1 MTEVEEVVPSH
12 GPRPCIIIID
22 ELAGRRAAV
31 ARSLEDEGWYEAI
44 ECADVQAG
52 LQAAS
57 HQFPFLIMLGMSDDG
72 EMTHNN
78 LQEIKMHRPIHDT
91 PVILVGGGA
100 DEPEYSMG
108 EVGMIAQGM
117 SQHQMIDVIS
127 RYGRLIPA
135 RAAVPTVLVI
145 DDDATVR
152 ELLKETLVNGGYRTL
167 LAASGEEGINKAIE
181 REPDLIILDLMMPGM
196 NGFDVMTNL
205 RRNPSVA
212 DIPVLIFTAKDLS
225 REEILQLGHQADRVL
240 LKGDSNQVEIM
251 RHLQRLELLYPVQ
264 AHLIDMTLGCFNQRY
279 IRRRLA
285 QEVANG
291 LRHQLV
297 FSMLGWEMDGYAD
310 YVKEHGERWGVA
322 ALKDMSDTVKAL
334 IRNGDVFARISENRF
349 EVFLPSV
356 PPAGA
361 ARVAEKLRLRIQ
373 HQRFPL
379 PKGAASGLTASFG
392 VIHFPLDGDDSE
404 QLLKLLE
411 QRIDEACQS
420 GGNHCVTGGI

>member
-1 MTEVEEVVPSH
+1 MT
-12 GPRPCIIIID
+12 
-22 ELAGRRAAV
+22 
-31 ARSLEDEGWYEAI
+31 
-44 ECADVQAG
+44 
-52 LQAAS
+52 
-57 HQFPFLIMLGMSDDG
+57 
-72 EMTHNN
+72 
-78 LQEIKMHRPIHDT
+78 
-91 PVILVGGGA
+91 
-100 DEPEYSMG
+100 
-108 EVGMIAQGM
+108 
-117 SQHQMIDVIS
+117 
-127 RYGRLIPA
+127 
-135 RAAVPTVLVI
+135 
-145 DDDATVR
+145 
-152 ELLKETLVNGGYRTL
+152 
-167 LAASGEEGINKAIE
+167 
-181 REPDLIILDLMMPGM
+181 
-196 NGFDVMTNL
+196 GFDVMTNL

-240 LKGDSNQVEIM
+240 LKGDSNQMEIM

-279 IRRRLA
+279 MRRRLA

-291 LRHQLV
+291 LRHQFV
-297 FSMLGWEMDGYAD
+297 FSVLGWEMDGYAA
-310 YVKEHGERWGVA
+310 YVKEHGERWGIA

-334 IRNGDVFARISENRF
+334 IRHGDVFARISENRF

-356 PPAGA
+356 TPAGA

-379 PKGAASGLTASFG
+379 PKGAVSGITASFG